1 MFSASR
7 YYGWPNSFILVNKT
21 TESFDEAKKVDTEN
35 FINLI
40 KSGWK
45 VSFRAN
51 EFGQYG
57 LSSIALLN
65 LGVNCILSVLL
76 ALLVLNMFRY

>member
-40 KSGWK
+40 KSDWK
-45 VSFRAN
+45 VSFSAN
-51 EFGQYG
+51 MFGQYG
-57 LSSIALLN
+57 LSSMALLN
-65 LGVNCILSVLL
+65 LVTNYILSVAL
-76 ALLVLNMFRY
+76 ALLVVKVFHC